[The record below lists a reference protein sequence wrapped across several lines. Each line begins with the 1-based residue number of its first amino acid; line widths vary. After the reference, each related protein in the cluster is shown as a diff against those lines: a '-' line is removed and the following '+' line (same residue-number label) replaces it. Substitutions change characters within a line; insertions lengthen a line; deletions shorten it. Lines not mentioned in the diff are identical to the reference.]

1 MTHKK
6 PSKLRI
12 LCLSPIEPFPIRG
25 GWQTVIYNDIKYLHQ
40 RGHEIT
46 VLALT
51 YNKDADPHDISD
63 ICHASYFYKRKL
75 PKWRQVLANFG
86 QPLPYTIVRHHD
98 ERLSAR
104 ASELI
109 CGGAMDVVLIEDVCM
124 ARYAQLL
131 KDAAPIPAF
140 LRGHNVSTTV
150 VRRYYESQRNPVLRY
165 LGWRQCVKFARYD
178 SAVLDTVDGV
188 SQISPTDAAEV
199 DRMNP
204 RVKNDVLYSGVDLD
218 DFAFNPP
225 QEREEDLIVHVGSLD
240 PITKLPAML
249 WFYDNVLPKIRRRR
263 PRARLELAGR
273 TPECSLWHKDPTDVV
288 VHGQVPDVG
297 PFLAKG
303 SVFIAPQF
311 VGSGIRIKILN
322 AMATGNAVVGT
333 RVACEGLPVTH
344 GQNILITDDEQRFA
358 DYVCDLLENPERRAE
373 LGRCGRAMVEER
385 FGWPIIATELESLL
399 RAAMKRHAEHT
410 GSHCA
415 P

>member
-1 MTHKK
+1 MVEKQ
-6 PSKLRI
+6 PPKLRI

-25 GWQTVIYNDIKYLHQ
+25 GWQTVIYNDIKYLHR

-46 VLALT
+46 ALAVT
-51 YNKDADPHDISD
+51 YREDANPNDISD
-63 ICHASYFYKRKL
+63 ICRAEYFYKRKL
-75 PKWRQVLANFG
+75 PKWRQVVANFR

-98 ERLSAR
+98 ERLLAR
-104 ASELI
+104 AIELI
-109 CGGAMDVVLIEDVCM
+109 RDGAMDVMLIEDVCM
-124 ARYAQLL
+124 AHYPRLL
-131 KDAAPIPAF
+131 EDAAPIPAF
-140 LRGHNVSTTV
+140 LRGHNVTTTLMQ
-150 VRRYYESQRNPVLRY
+150 RYYESQRNPVLRY
-165 LGWRQCVKFARYD
+165 LGWRQYVKFARYD
-178 SAVLDTVDGV
+178 RAVLDTVDGV

-199 DRMNP
+199 DRMNS
-204 RVKNDVLYSGVDLD
+204 RLKNHVLYSGVDLD

-249 WFYDNVLPKIRRRR
+249 WFYDNVLPKIRQRR

-273 TPECSLWHKDPTDVV
+273 TPQCSLWHKDPMDVV

-322 AMATGNAVVGT
+322 AMATGNAVVCT

-344 GQNILITDDEQRFA
+344 GRNILITDDEQRFA
-358 DYVCDLLENPERRAE
+358 DYVCDLLEDPERRAE
-373 LGRCGRAMVEER
+373 LGKCGRAMVEER

-399 RAAMKRHAEHT
+399 RSAMERHAERT
-410 GSHCA
+410 GSHYA